1 MPNKDITID
10 VWSWYWTGTEWV
22 QDDHSYVDIA
32 LAEVVEPYK
41 GTISRVELEYNQSQ
55 DPVPVS
61 NIPQGE
67 RGRVHVWGRND
78 MTTTQRMGIHWVV
91 TDPDGIEDDYGEWEL
106 WPYTPPGVAHEFYG
120 EGRIQA

>member
-1 MPNKDITID
+1 D

-78 MTTTQRMGIHWVV
+78 MATTQRMGIH
-91 TDPDGIEDDYGEWEL
+91 
-106 WPYTPPGVAHEFYG
+106 
-120 EGRIQA
+120 